1 VYIRIT
7 PGNSLLT
14 AESLREWLQKRP
26 FQPFLV
32 KTSDGEAYEV
42 RHPAVAFLTRTE
54 IVIGLAERNGI
65 PSRHRTVLLLHVTA
79 IEPIDASAAA

>member
-1 VYIRIT
+1 M
-7 PGNSLLT
+7 
-14 AESLREWLQKRP
+14 QKRP

-42 RHPAVAFLTRTE
+42 RHPEMAFLTRTE

-65 PSRHRTVLLLHVTA
+65 PSRHRTVSLLHVIA

>member
-1 VYIRIT
+1 M
-7 PGNSLLT
+7 T
-14 AESLREWLQKRP
+14 AESLREWMQKRP

-32 KTSDGEAYEV
+32 KTSDGEAKTSDGEAYEV
-42 RHPAVAFLTRTE
+42 RHPEMAFLTRTE

-65 PSRHRTVLLLHVTA
+65 PSRHRTVSLLHVTA

>member
-1 VYIRIT
+1 M
-7 PGNSLLT
+7 T

-26 FQPFLV
+26 FQRFLV

-42 RHPAVAFLTRTE
+42 RHPEMAFLTRTE

-65 PSRHRTVLLLHVTA
+65 PSRHRTVSLLHVTA